1 MLTLPVNQAHYQ
13 VLCVAYRGSAAARKY
28 LGQEPLVNVRS
39 LWSGLCILTNR
50 LRIHMPFSLI
60 TKDLSL
66 FNLWYVFWRRS
77 AKGDGPCG
85 TGAMSS
91 LELAEMTFES

>member
-1 MLTLPVNQAHYQ
+1 
-13 VLCVAYRGSAAARKY
+13 
-28 LGQEPLVNVRS
+28 
-39 LWSGLCILTNR
+39 
-50 LRIHMPFSLI
+50 MPFSLI